1 MVNRMKVVNIKTDEY
16 EVYIGRNPVYGDPK
30 WGNPFEIGKDGTRKE
45 VIALYK
51 LWLWHQPDL
60 VKSMMSLDDKVLGCH
75 CKPKSCHGDVIVEVI
90 QALKNAE
97 KILKFGRFV

>member
-1 MVNRMKVVNIKTDEY
+1 MNVVNIKNDEY
-16 EVYIGRNPVYGDPK
+16 DIYIGRNSVYGDEK

-45 VIALYK
+45 VIKLYK
-51 LWLWHQPDL
+51 DWLWQQPDL
-60 VKSMMSLDDKVLGCH
+60 LIDLMSLDGKVLGCH